1 MTAAGNCPIGETGRL
16 ASPSVGGRADDRLSL
31 SRLRIGV
38 CSALDV
44 AGRFDDEFCGRPNAM
59 LLGMGL
65 IPNNMSGSDRTALA
79 RVRAWARELWR
90 LGGEDSVVV
99 TELAC
104 SEPGCPPLETVVLI
118 AAVDRPTVQ
127 HKLHLPA
134 ADVRLEDLQALV
146 DQEPSV

>member
-1 MTAAGNCPIGETGRL
+1 
-16 ASPSVGGRADDRLSL
+16 
-31 SRLRIGV
+31 
-38 CSALDV
+38 
-44 AGRFDDEFCGRPNAM
+44 M

-65 IPNNMSGSDRTALA
+65 IPSNMSGSDRSALA
-79 RVRAWARELWR
+79 RVRAWARELWC
-90 LGGEDSVVV
+90 LGDEDSVVV

-134 ADVRLEDLQALV
+134 TDVRLEDLQALV